1 MSLHR
6 PVILVFSADLAS
18 KILLG
23 LTWLLLIRYLPPEE
37 FALLAL
43 ATSVATVA
51 SQMLGSSINRIYILD
66 SSDHGNGGPGPL
78 IVFQAGTLLLLGIA
92 GLPFSGALPGVAYML
107 TVLLALS
114 MLLSDFG
121 KTMYQKQLKFSAF
134 SFIELTRS
142 AIVSAGLIVLLI
154 QFGTGVRTWQ
164 IIAVQAAAL
173 GLLSLIV
180 ISRHL
185 DLRETLDLR
194 RGIHLLRPVFG
205 NGHGY
210 LFAYFF
216 ALAIFSQ
223 IDIFLIKVLSDQ
235 ETLAS
240 FGSAARYYQLLSLA
254 LGAVHAVF
262 LPTMQ
267 KLETRQAL
275 DEFFSRHFR
284 MLLVFAPVVGAC
296 ALAALWVLPW
306 IDLGRYPDA
315 VPTFQILCL
324 STIISFAFSPHVNLV
339 FTHRRFRFLLLLIIV
354 ALAVNIGL
362 GLMLIPT
369 YGGQG
374 AAVATLIASACVTVP
389 IYALSRQLRQPHAG
403 IADLGSNSHGL

>member
-23 LTWLLLIRYLPPEE
+23 LTWLLLIRYLPTEE
-37 FALLAL
+37 FALLTL

-66 SSDHGNGGPGPL
+66 NTAGSVDPAPL
-78 IVFQAGTLLLLGIA
+78 VTFQAAALLLLGIA
-92 GLPFSGALPGVAYML
+92 GLLFSDALPGVIYLL
-107 TVLLALS
+107 TVLLALG

-121 KTMYQKQLKFSAF
+121 KTMYQKQLRFSAF
-134 SFIELTRS
+134 SFIELAR
-142 AIVSAGLIVLLI
+142 AALVSTALIVLLMRY
-154 QFGTGVRTWQ
+154 GNEVRTWQ
-164 IIAVQAAAL
+164 VIAVQAAAL

-180 ISRHL
+180 ISRHIN
-185 DLRETLDLR
+185 LREALNLQHGMDL
-194 RGIHLLRPVFG
+194 LKPVFG

-216 ALAIFSQ
+216 ALAFFSQ
-223 IDIFLIKVLSDQ
+223 ADIFLIKVLSDQ

-240 FGSAARYYQLLSLA
+240 FGSASRYYQLLSLA

-267 KLETRQAL
+267 QLASRAAV
-275 DEFFSRHFR
+275 DDFFTRHFR
-284 MLLVFAPVVGAC
+284 MLLAFAPLVGIC
-296 ALAALWVLPW
+296 ALAAPWVLPW

-324 STIISFAFSPHVNLV
+324 SAIISFAFSPHVNLV
-339 FTHRRFRFLLLLIIV
+339 FTHRRFRFLLVLIV
-354 ALAVNIGL
+354 LALAVNIVL
-362 GLMLIPT
+362 GVLLIPS

-389 IYALSRQLRQPHAG
+389 IFILSRKLRQPPA
-403 IADLGSNSHGL
+403 ADPGHDQPAS